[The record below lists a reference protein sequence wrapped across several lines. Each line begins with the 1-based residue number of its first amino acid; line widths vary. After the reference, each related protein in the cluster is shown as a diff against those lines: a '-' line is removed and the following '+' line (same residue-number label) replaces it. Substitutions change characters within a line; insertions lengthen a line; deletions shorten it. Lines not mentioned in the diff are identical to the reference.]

1 MRESTKIRF
10 VKFLTQLL
18 AYAKWSFIMFVMII
32 ILVRTQKWR
41 LKLLISITKSG
52 DTERKMDAQSG
63 DEAFSEPHGWGGLS
77 P

>member
-1 MRESTKIRF
+1 M
-10 VKFLTQLL
+10 TQLL

-41 LKLLISITKSG
+41 LELLIPIPKSG
-52 DTERKMDAQSG
+52 DTERKTDAPSG
-63 DEAFSEPHGWGGLS
+63 DKAFSEPHGWGGLS